1 MPIALP
7 VSVLTTAL
15 KMESA
20 RTESV
25 SASTLLLDQVVTT
38 VYALISAVVPVFAPQ
53 LVNVNAFRMLLYLT
67 SPPLFPSAHTK
78 LLTVV
83 IHMPPSLK
91 VLRSL
96 TTVVTTVLIALS
108 RSASVIVVMVN
119 AIQPPVYANARLVSL
134 V

>member
-1 MPIALP
+1 
-7 VSVLTTAL
+7 
-15 KMESA
+15 
-20 RTESV
+20 
-25 SASTLLLDQVVTT
+25 
-38 VYALISAVVPVFAPQ
+38 
-53 LVNVNAFRMLLYLT
+53 
-67 SPPLFPSAHTK
+67 
-78 LLTVV
+78 
-83 IHMPPSLK
+83 MPPSLK